1 MLALT
6 RVRIWK
12 RHWPALCCL
21 HDRPTDR
28 TTIEAHE
35 DGRRRRDMMES
46 QAGERAS
53 LDMMTESE
61 PRRLPVRDSLSD
73 LLGPDVILPQQFFDG
88 PRGDSDFSPEKA
100 LMLAI
105 LEDAIRCF
113 QEYFRTTRA
122 RPRMLSRQAERWIRT
137 RDWNWPFSFNNVCE
151 ALGIDSD
158 CMRDALLRMKY
169 EHLMT
174 QERPRTYT
182 RPARIVRLNA
192 RAKGGKR

>member
-1 MLALT
+1 
-6 RVRIWK
+6 
-12 RHWPALCCL
+12 
-21 HDRPTDR
+21 
-28 TTIEAHE
+28 
-35 DGRRRRDMMES
+35 MES

-53 LDMMTESE
+53 LDMMTETE

-100 LMLAI
+100 LMLAV

-151 ALGIDSD
+151 ALSIDPD
-158 CMRDALLRMKY
+158 CMRDTLLRMKY
-169 EHLMT
+169 ERLMDE
-174 QERPRTYT
+174 QRPRPSQMAP
-182 RPARIVRLNA
+182 RPARIVRLSA

>member
-1 MLALT
+1 
-6 RVRIWK
+6 
-12 RHWPALCCL
+12 
-21 HDRPTDR
+21 
-28 TTIEAHE
+28 
-35 DGRRRRDMMES
+35 MMES

-88 PRGDSDFSPEKA
+88 PRCDSDFSPEKA

-151 ALGIDSD
+151 SLSLNPDSL
-158 CMRDALLRMKY
+158 RVELLNPRSTDGPPKP
-169 EHLMT
+169 
-174 QERPRTYT
+174 RPSTHRVY
-182 RPARIVRLNA
+182 RLTP
-192 RAKGGKR
+192 RVKPPRRR

>member
-1 MLALT
+1 MT
-6 RVRIWK
+6 S
-12 RHWPALCCL
+12 
-21 HDRPTDR
+21 
-28 TTIEAHE
+28 
-35 DGRRRRDMMES
+35 S
-46 QAGERAS
+46 QAGGR
-53 LDMMTESE
+53 E
-61 PRRLPVRDSLSD
+61 PLELVADAPEGRRLPVRDSLAD

-137 RDWNWPFSFNNVCE
+137 RDWNWPFSFNNVCD
-151 ALGIDSD
+151 ALGIDPD

-169 EHLMT
+169 EHLMAE
-174 QERPRTYT
+174 QSPRGRTA
-182 RPARIVRLNA
+182 RPARLVRLNA

>member
-1 MLALT
+1 MLCDANGRLKSRICVGCERKALLAC
-6 RVRIWK
+6 RLLSP
-12 RHWPALCCL
+12 H
-21 HDRPTDR
+21 RPIVGR
-28 TTIEAHE
+28 TTGLEGDAT
-35 DGRRRRDMMES
+35 MMES

-100 LMLAI
+100 LMLAV

-137 RDWNWPFSFNNVCE
+137 RDWNWPFSFNNVCDSI
-151 ALGIDSD
+151 GIDS
-158 CMRDALLRMKY
+158 
-169 EHLMT
+169 
-174 QERPRTYT
+174 
-182 RPARIVRLNA
+182 
-192 RAKGGKR
+192 

>member
-1 MLALT
+1 M
-6 RVRIWK
+6 I
-12 RHWPALCCL
+12 
-21 HDRPTDR
+21 
-28 TTIEAHE
+28 
-35 DGRRRRDMMES
+35 ES
-46 QAGERAS
+46 QAGERTS

-73 LLGPDVILPQQFFDG
+73 LLGPDVILPQQFFGG
-88 PRGDSDFSPEKA
+88 PRGDSDFCPEKA

-151 ALGIDSD
+151 ALGIDPD

-169 EHLMT
+169 EHLMA
-174 QERPRTYT
+174 QEHPRTHA

>member
-1 MLALT
+1 
-6 RVRIWK
+6 
-12 RHWPALCCL
+12 
-21 HDRPTDR
+21 
-28 TTIEAHE
+28 
-35 DGRRRRDMMES
+35 
-46 QAGERAS
+46 
-53 LDMMTESE
+53 MTESPAGDSAPLDPLE
-61 PRRLPVRDSLSD
+61 HRLQEARRLPVRDSLTD
-73 LLGPDVILPQQFFDG
+73 ILGPDVILPQQFFEG

-151 ALGIDSD
+151 ALGIDPD

-169 EHLMT
+169 ERLMAE
-174 QERPRTYT
+174 QSPRGRAPRT
-182 RPARIVRLNA
+182 ARIVRLNA

>member
-1 MLALT
+1 
-6 RVRIWK
+6 
-12 RHWPALCCL
+12 
-21 HDRPTDR
+21 
-28 TTIEAHE
+28 
-35 DGRRRRDMMES
+35 MMKS
-46 QAGERAS
+46 QAGESATLESLAENLGAS
-53 LDMMTESE
+53 
-61 PRRLPVRDSLSD
+61 RRLPIRDSLTD

-100 LMLAI
+100 LMLAV

-137 RDWNWPFSFNNVCE
+137 RDWNWPFSFNNVCD
-151 ALGIDSD
+151 ALGIDPD

-169 EHLMT
+169 ERLMA
-174 QERPRTYT
+174 ESRPRSSAPP

>member
-1 MLALT
+1 
-6 RVRIWK
+6 
-12 RHWPALCCL
+12 
-21 HDRPTDR
+21 
-28 TTIEAHE
+28 
-35 DGRRRRDMMES
+35 MMES
-46 QAGERAS
+46 QAGERAT
-53 LDMMTESE
+53 LDMMSETE

-174 QERPRTYT
+174 QERPRTYA

>member
-1 MLALT
+1 M
-6 RVRIWK
+6 VNN
-12 RHWPALCCL
+12 
-21 HDRPTDR
+21 
-28 TTIEAHE
+28 
-35 DGRRRRDMMES
+35 G
-46 QAGERAS
+46 GETAS
-53 LDMMTESE
+53 LEAIAESLPE
-61 PRRLPVRDSLSD
+61 PRRLPVRDSLAD
-73 LLGPDVILPQQFFDG
+73 ILGPDVILPQQFFEG

-137 RDWNWPFSFNNVCE
+137 RDWNWPFSFNNVCD
-151 ALGIDSD
+151 ALGIDPD

-169 EHLMT
+169 ERLMAE
-174 QERPRTYT
+174 QSPRRGLPA

>member
-1 MLALT
+1 M
-6 RVRIWK
+6 IK
-12 RHWPALCCL
+12 SH
-21 HDRPTDR
+21 
-28 TTIEAHE
+28 
-35 DGRRRRDMMES
+35 
-46 QAGERAS
+46 AGEGATVE
-53 LDMMTESE
+53 LMTEDMPE
-61 PRRLPVRDSLSD
+61 PRRLPVRDSLAD
-73 LLGPDVILPQQFFDG
+73 ILGPDVILPQQFFDG

-122 RPRMLSRQAERWIRT
+122 RPRMLSRQAEQWIRT

-151 ALGIDSD
+151 ALGIDPD

-169 EHLMT
+169 EHLMAE
-174 QERPRTYT
+174 QRPRN
-182 RPARIVRLNA
+182 RQPAQPPRVVRLNA

>member
-1 MLALT
+1 
-6 RVRIWK
+6 
-12 RHWPALCCL
+12 
-21 HDRPTDR
+21 
-28 TTIEAHE
+28 
-35 DGRRRRDMMES
+35 MMKS
-46 QAGERAS
+46 QAGEHVAV
-53 LDMMTESE
+53 DVAEDAAGAT
-61 PRRLPVRDSLSD
+61 RRLAVRDSLSD

-100 LMLAI
+100 LMLAV

-137 RDWNWPFSFNNVCE
+137 RDWNWPFSFNNVCDS
-151 ALGIDSD
+151 LGIDPD

-169 EHLMT
+169 ERLMDE
-174 QERPRTYT
+174 QRRPGLPART
-182 RPARIVRLNA
+182 ARIVRLNA

>member
-1 MLALT
+1 
-6 RVRIWK
+6 
-12 RHWPALCCL
+12 
-21 HDRPTDR
+21 
-28 TTIEAHE
+28 
-35 DGRRRRDMMES
+35 MES
-46 QAGERAS
+46 RAGERAS
-53 LDMMTESE
+53 LEAIAESAPE

-73 LLGPDVILPQQFFDG
+73 ILGPDVILPQQFFDG

-137 RDWNWPFSFNNVCE
+137 RDWNWPFSFNNVCD
-151 ALGIDSD
+151 ALGIDPD

-169 EHLMT
+169 ERLMAE
-174 QERPRTYT
+174 QNPRPR
-182 RPARIVRLNA
+182 PMAAQAGRIVRLNA

>member
-1 MLALT
+1 
-6 RVRIWK
+6 
-12 RHWPALCCL
+12 
-21 HDRPTDR
+21 
-28 TTIEAHE
+28 
-35 DGRRRRDMMES
+35 MMES
-46 QAGERAS
+46 QAGERAT

-61 PRRLPVRDSLSD
+61 PRRIPVRDSLSD
-73 LLGPDVILPQQFFDG
+73 LLGPDVILPQQFFEG
-88 PRGDSDFSPEKA
+88 PRCDSDFSPEKA

-174 QERPRTYT
+174 AERPRAYT

>member
-1 MLALT
+1 M
-6 RVRIWK
+6 K
-12 RHWPALCCL
+12 
-21 HDRPTDR
+21 
-28 TTIEAHE
+28 
-35 DGRRRRDMMES
+35 S
-46 QAGERAS
+46 QADGSVS
-53 LDMMTESE
+53 LDSLAEGVHE
-61 PRRLPVRDSLSD
+61 PRRLAVHDSLSD
-73 LLGPDVILPQQFFDG
+73 ILGPDVILPQQFFEG

-100 LMLAI
+100 LMLAV

-151 ALGIDSD
+151 ALSIDPD

-169 EHLMT
+169 EHLMSS
-174 QERPRTYT
+174 QRPRMSQATP
-182 RPARIVRLNA
+182 RPARIVRLSA

>member
-1 MLALT
+1 MINS
-6 RVRIWK
+6 R
-12 RHWPALCCL
+12 
-21 HDRPTDR
+21 
-28 TTIEAHE
+28 
-35 DGRRRRDMMES
+35 
-46 QAGERAS
+46 AGESVSIEMIA
-53 LDMMTESE
+53 ENAAE
-61 PRRLPVRDSLSD
+61 GRRLPVRDSLAD
-73 LLGPDVILPQQFFDG
+73 ILGPDVILPQQFFEG

-151 ALGIDSD
+151 ALGIDPD
-158 CMRDALLRMKY
+158 CMRDVLLRMKY
-169 EHLMT
+169 EHLMSE
-174 QERPRTYT
+174 QRSNA
-182 RPARIVRLNA
+182 ARAAVTSARVVRLNA

>member
-1 MLALT
+1 MSLESLAET
-6 RVRIWK
+6 GD
-12 RHWPALCCL
+12 A
-21 HDRPTDR
+21 
-28 TTIEAHE
+28 A
-35 DGRRRRDMMES
+35 RRFS
-46 QAGERAS
+46 
-53 LDMMTESE
+53 
-61 PRRLPVRDSLSD
+61 VRDSLSD
-73 LLGPDVILPQQFFDG
+73 GLGPDVILPQQFFDG
-88 PRGDSDFSPEKA
+88 PRRDSDFSPEKA
-100 LMLAI
+100 LMLAV

-151 ALGIDSD
+151 SLGIDSD

-182 RPARIVRLNA
+182 PPARIVRLTA

>member
-1 MLALT
+1 
-6 RVRIWK
+6 
-12 RHWPALCCL
+12 
-21 HDRPTDR
+21 
-28 TTIEAHE
+28 
-35 DGRRRRDMMES
+35 MMES
-46 QAGERAS
+46 QAGERAT

-61 PRRLPVRDSLSD
+61 PRRIPVRDSLSD
-73 LLGPDVILPQQFFDG
+73 LLGPDVILPQQFFEG
-88 PRGDSDFSPEKA
+88 PRCDSDFSPEKA

-174 QERPRTYT
+174 AERPRTYT